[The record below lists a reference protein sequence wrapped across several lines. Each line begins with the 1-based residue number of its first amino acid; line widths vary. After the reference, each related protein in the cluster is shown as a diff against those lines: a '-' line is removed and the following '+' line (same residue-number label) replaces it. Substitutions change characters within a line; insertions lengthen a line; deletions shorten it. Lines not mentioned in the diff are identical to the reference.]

1 MENDAVAKTFV
12 AFVVKRM
19 EMSERDI
26 LLCVDRLSEEQLW
39 ERGGDWENSI
49 GNLLLHL
56 EGNVRQWILHGVGGQ
71 PDVRERD
78 AEFSLTAKS
87 LKAEV
92 VARFELTLA
101 EARGVIGAISPE
113 RLLET
118 IDPQPGGTWRHPTV
132 LEAVGQVSGHLQQ
145 HMGQIMMRTKQL
157 LQGDLDLSI
166 PRRR

>member
-145 HMGQIMMRTKQL
+145 HMGQIVMRTKQL